1 MEQVIQDIALMLVP
15 MLFAVSFHEAAHGYV
30 ADRLGDPTARLA
42 GRLTLNPFKHLD
54 LVGTIVFVV
63 TRMIGWAKPVP
74 VNPFNLRDPKRD
86 MMWVSLAGP
95 GSNLVLAIISA
106 MLLRLLAWYDPSL
119 PLQTQFPKFASS
131 SSFFLVPLFLMIQ
144 ISVVMNIA
152 LAVFNCLPI
161 PPLDGSK
168 ILMGLLPLD
177 KAQAFARIEPYGF
190 IILLG
195 LIIFPGLLGIPSI
208 VDILIS
214 PLINLVIR
222 LLL

>member
-42 GRLTLNPFKHLD
+42 GRLTLNPIKHLD
-54 LVGTIVFVV
+54 LLGTAVFIV

-74 VNPFNLRDPKRD
+74 VNPYNFRDPKRD
-86 MMWVSLAGP
+86 MMWVSVAGP
-95 GSNLVLAIISA
+95 GSNLILGIISA
-106 MLLRLLAWYDPSL
+106 LLLRLLNWYDPSL
-119 PLQTQFPKFASS
+119 PLQTEFAKLSS
-131 SSFFLVPLFLMIQ
+131 GSSFFLVPLFLMIQ

-177 KAQAFARIEPYGF
+177 KAQAFAKVEPYGF

-195 LIIFPGLLGIPSI
+195 FIFLGGVDFLIRPIM
-208 VDILIS
+208 D
-214 PLINLVIR
+214 LVIR

>member
-1 MEQVIQDIALMLVP
+1 MEQMIQDIALMLVP

-42 GRLTLNPFKHLD
+42 GRLTLNPIKHLD

-74 VNPFNLRDPKRD
+74 VNPFNFRDPKRG
-86 MMWVSLAGP
+86 MMWVSAAGP
-95 GSNLVLAIISA
+95 GSNLALAVISTIIF
-106 MLLRLLAWYDPSL
+106 RLLLWYEPSL
-119 PLQTQFPKFASS
+119 PMMSEMPEIKTGA
-131 SSFFLVPLFLMIQ
+131 SFFLVPLFHMIQ

-195 LIIFPGLLGIPSI
+195 FIFLGGVDFLIRPIM
-208 VDILIS
+208 
-214 PLINLVIR
+214 NLVIR
-222 LLL
+222 MLL

>member
-1 MEQVIQDIALMLVP
+1 MEQMVQDIALMLVP
-15 MLFAVSFHEAAHGYV
+15 MLFAVSFHEAAHGYI

-42 GRLTLNPFKHLD
+42 GRLTLNPIKHLD
-54 LVGTIVFVV
+54 LMGTIVFVV

-74 VNPFNLRDPKRD
+74 VNPYNFRDPKRD
-86 MMWVSLAGP
+86 MMWVSVAGP
-95 GSNLVLAIISA
+95 GSNLALAVISA
-106 MLLRLLAWYDPSL
+106 LILRLLIWIEPSL

-131 SSFFLVPLFLMIQ
+131 SSFFLVPFFLMIQ
-144 ISVVMNIA
+144 ISVIMNIA

-195 LIIFPGLLGIPSI
+195 FIFIGGVDLLIRPI
-208 VDILIS
+208 
-214 PLINLVIR
+214 INLVIKM
-222 LLL
+222 LL